1 MSNVS
6 PTVPHTV
13 LTEKLSQLGLKLVS
27 PITFLRIGA
36 PLPEYSHIL
45 SFRRQVYIEPN
56 QSSINLPESLEIIHD
71 AVTYRIFLSL
81 DSHKCFKCNRQ
92 GHIASQCPMLSQ
104 TQTNITNTTTQSYI
118 QQEAIIREQ
127 TDKQQTTTSCINEPS
142 RLEDETHEPASEG
155 QSHIAQRPTEHQ
167 NTSIPHTSSKD
178 MNIQIKTPKRNFS
191 EAISPTTPTP
201 DLTSD
206 ITNPPTFAIPRTTG
220 TTKKHKPDSQPSN
233 ISSEALKSAKLFID
247 TQKHALTLNSD
258 QFKSLL
264 ENTHGTKDITN
275 IIKDYTDDIKGL
287 IEMILLVDPHITDKT
302 LKNRCTR
309 LRKKLERHMDNNTN
323 ECLSDTSSMDSTTY

>member
-92 GHIASQCPMLSQ
+92 GHIASQCLMLSQ

-127 TDKQQTTTSCINEPS
+127 TDKQQTSHITDDEIAVPSPGMENPSEPPTHSSSIIHTTSCINEPS

-155 QSHIAQRPTEHQ
+155 QSHIEQRPTEHQ

-220 TTKKHKPDSQPSN
+220 TTKK
-233 ISSEALKSAKLFID
+233 
-247 TQKHALTLNSD
+247 TQ
-258 QFKSLL
+258 
-264 ENTHGTKDITN
+264 
-275 IIKDYTDDIKGL
+275 
-287 IEMILLVDPHITDKT
+287 
-302 LKNRCTR
+302 TR
-309 LRKKLERHMDNNTN
+309 LPTIKYLFRSFKKCQIIHRYPEARAYI
-323 ECLSDTSSMDSTTY
+323 EQRPV